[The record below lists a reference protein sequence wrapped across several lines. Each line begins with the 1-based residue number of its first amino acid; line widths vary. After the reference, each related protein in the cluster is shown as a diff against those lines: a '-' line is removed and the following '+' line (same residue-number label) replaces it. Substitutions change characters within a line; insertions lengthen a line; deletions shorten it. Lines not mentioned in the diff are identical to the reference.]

1 MQNEIYRLFIN
12 IKYVYCTHMYDFKK
26 KIRKIMVVSKM
37 NHYTKMKK
45 KKNAWLYYDKR
56 MSPWISISKN

>member
-1 MQNEIYRLFIN
+1 
-12 IKYVYCTHMYDFKK
+12 MYDFKK

-45 KKNAWLYYDKR
+45 KKNDDYIILLDYITIKECPREFLFLKINYK
-56 MSPWISISKN
+56 ILL

>member
-1 MQNEIYRLFIN
+1 
-12 IKYVYCTHMYDFKK
+12 MYDFKK

-45 KKNAWLYYDKR
+45 KR
-56 MSPWISISKN
+56 MLDYITIKECPREFLFLKINYKILL

>member
-1 MQNEIYRLFIN
+1 
-12 IKYVYCTHMYDFKK
+12 MYDFKK

-45 KKNAWLYYDKR
+45 KKR
-56 MSPWISISKN
+56 MLDYITIKECPREFLFLKINYKILL

>member
-1 MQNEIYRLFIN
+1 
-12 IKYVYCTHMYDFKK
+12 MYDFKK

-45 KKNAWLYYDKR
+45 KKNA
-56 MSPWISISKN
+56 

>member
-1 MQNEIYRLFIN
+1 
-12 IKYVYCTHMYDFKK
+12 MYDFKK